1 MRKAAR
7 IGLRIA
13 AGLLIGLLIL
23 AGGAA
28 LWLANY
34 DWNGSRSW
42 IAKTVEARTGR
53 KLVVEGPLTVQPFSL
68 HPRLRAENVT
78 FANVDWGEKEPMFS
92 AGLIDLRVDLWHLL
106 YGRVVI
112 TELVLE
118 KGTALLQR
126 DAQGRRN
133 WILKPPGEEHKGR
146 SPELLQLQIRD
157 SRVRVKDD
165 ASNTD
170 VTAQIQSQ
178 PNEKVWGMKVS
189 ATGRVRGVPFKL
201 SGDSG
206 GLLQIMDEHKPY
218 PIRLSGTLGKSKA
231 SAEGT
236 LTGVATLQDLDVD
249 MTVSG
254 DNMAPLGEVLKLSL
268 PHTKPY
274 QLAGRLERRGP
285 EWRFIKTRGKVGS
298 SDLAGTLQV
307 DMNGD
312 RPVMTGDLKSKVLDL
327 ADLGPTV
334 GTRKQKGEGVLPDA
348 PFNPKRWHSVDADV
362 KIHAGTIKR
371 PEQLPLENLATRI
384 RMQDAVLTLDPLE
397 FGTAGGKLAGIIKLD
412 GRNETIRGSANIRVQ
427 ALQLAKLFPTVKVT
441 QASVGDLNGA
451 IELAG
456 TGNSVARLLGSSNGK
471 IGVYM
476 EGGEVSEFV
485 MQLVAINLWGIA
497 KTKLGGDRQIPI
509 RCVVGDFGVK
519 DGDMQTNALV
529 FDTEIVNVSGSGDIN
544 LKTEQLNLTLIP
556 EPKEGS
562 IASLRSPLYLRGS
575 FAHPKP
581 SVDLKSIAARGA
593 GAAAM
598 ALLNPLLM
606 VIPLLD
612 SGPGKDSNC
621 GKLIAELQQSAR
633 STSVGRS
640 KAPAKSK

>member
-1 MRKAAR
+1 MRAAR
-7 IGLRIA
+7 WILGLFAVVVVAGVLFLFFGLNTLRQPIA
-13 AGLLIGLLIL
+13 RAVQK
-23 AGGAA
+23 A
-28 LWLANY
+28 
-34 DWNGSRSW
+34 
-42 IAKTVEARTGR
+42 TGR
-53 KLVVEGPLTVQPFSL
+53 ELVIEGNIRPRWDWI
-68 HPRLRAENVT
+68 HPSFRLEKVS
-78 FANVDWGEKEPMFS
+78 FANPDWATEKYLFTAEAVDVTISVTPLI
-92 AGLIDLRVDLWHLL
+92 AGRINIPRVHLERPVVNL
-106 YGRVVI
+106 EVDTEGR
-112 TELVLE
+112 
-118 KGTALLQR
+118 KS
-126 DAQGRRN
+126 
-133 WILKPPGEEHKGR
+133 WILKEEGEKKE
-146 SPELLQLQIRD
+146 
-157 SRVRVKDD
+157 SRVHIKRLSLDEGRLVYSDD
-165 ASNTD
+165 MRDIDIEAHLSTD
-170 VTAQIQSQ
+170 RTGVAFDVGGSYQDM
-178 PNEKVWGMKVS
+178 PVS
-189 ATGRVRGVPFKL
+189 AAGH
-201 SGDSG
+201 G
-206 GLLQIMDEHKPY
+206 GPVLALRDNDGEPY
-218 PIRLSGTLGKSKA
+218 PIKAVATIGETSASVDGRINELVGLAGLDVNVELRGKSMDD
-231 SAEGT
+231 
-236 LTGVATLQDLDVD
+236 LYWIVGVALPTTPPYV
-249 MTVSG
+249 TSG
-254 DNMAPLGEVLKLSL
+254 HLVRDEGVIRYENF
-268 PHTKPY
+268 T
-274 QLAGRLERRGP
+274 
-285 EWRFIKTRGKVGS
+285 GKVGS

-334 GTRKQKGEGVLPDA
+334 GTHKSKGEGVLPDA
-348 PFNPKRWHSVDADV
+348 PFEPRRWKSVNADV
-362 KIHAGTIKR
+362 RIQAGTIRR
-371 PEQLPLENLATRI
+371 PEQLPLENLDTRI

-397 FGTAGGKLAGIIKLD
+397 FGTAGGKLGGTIRLD
-412 GRNETIRGSANIRVQ
+412 GRQETIKGDARIRVQ
-427 ALQLAKLFPTVKVT
+427 SLKLAKLFPTVKVT

-633 STSVGRS
+633 SASVGRS